1 MKIRI
6 LSLLLLS
13 AVAVFMV
20 SGCGKKAADDKA
32 FEQIKE
38 KGVMVVGLDDA
49 FPPMGY
55 RSKDK
60 NEIVG
65 FDIDLA
71 NEAAKRLGIKAE
83 FKPVAWDGIIFSLNK
98 GDIDVVWNGMTITKE
113 REEKILFSKPYMNN
127 RQIIMVNKD
136 SNIKTI
142 ADLKGKTVGLQLGSS
157 SEKALNTRPE
167 IVKELKELKKYENN
181 TLALMDLE
189 SKRTD
194 AVVIDEIVGRWSMA
208 QKPGFFVVLEE
219 DLGKEL
225 YGVGIRKT
233 DGSLKE
239 ALDKVLDE
247 IKNDE
252 AGDKI
257 SRKWFGENILVK

>member
-1 MKIRI
+1 MKNR
-6 LSLLLLS
+6 LLLFLLLS

-20 SGCGKKAADDKA
+20 SGCAKKADDDKA
-32 FEQIKE
+32 FEKIKE
-38 KGVMVVGLDDA
+38 KGVLVVGLDDA

-55 RSKDK
+55 MSKDT

-65 FDIDLA
+65 IDIDLA
-71 NEAAKRLGIKAE
+71 NEAAKRMGIKAE
-83 FKPVAWDGIIFSLNK
+83 FKAVAWDGIIFSLNK

-136 SNIKTI
+136 SDIKTPE
-142 ADLKGKTVGLQLGSS
+142 DLKGKVVGLQLGSS
-157 SEKALNTRPE
+157 SEKALNSRPDL
-167 IVKELKELKKYENN
+167 VKELKEIKKYENN
-181 TLALMDLE
+181 TLALMDLA
-189 SKRTD
+189 SKRTE
-194 AVVIDEIVGRWSMA
+194 AVVIDEIAGRWSMA
-208 QKPGFFVVLEE
+208 QKPGVFVVLEE
-219 DLGKEL
+219 DLGREI

-233 DGSLKE
+233 DASLKE

>member
-1 MKIRI
+1 
-6 LSLLLLS
+6 
-13 AVAVFMV
+13 
-20 SGCGKKAADDKA
+20 
-32 FEQIKE
+32 
-38 KGVMVVGLDDA
+38 
-49 FPPMGY
+49 
-55 RSKDK
+55 
-60 NEIVG
+60 
-65 FDIDLA
+65 
-71 NEAAKRLGIKAE
+71 
-83 FKPVAWDGIIFSLNK
+83 
-98 GDIDVVWNGMTITKE
+98 
-113 REEKILFSKPYMNN
+113 MNN

-136 SNIKTI
+136 SDIRTI

-157 SEKALNTRPE
+157 SEKALNTKPE
-167 IVKELKELKKYENN
+167 VVKDLKELKKYENN

-189 SKRTD
+189 SGRTD

-208 QKPGFFVVLEE
+208 QKPGVFIVLEE